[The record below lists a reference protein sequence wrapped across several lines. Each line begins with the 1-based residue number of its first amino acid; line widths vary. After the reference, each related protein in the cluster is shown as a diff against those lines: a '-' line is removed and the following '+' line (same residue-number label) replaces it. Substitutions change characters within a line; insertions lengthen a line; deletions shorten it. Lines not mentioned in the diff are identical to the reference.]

1 MSIKCSHCI
10 YTEKEEGR
18 VRAEGKT
25 EAEILLKYKVKKK
38 IYFHMLLINNPEK
51 LNKKKSY

>member
-1 MSIKCSHCI
+1 MSIKCFHCI